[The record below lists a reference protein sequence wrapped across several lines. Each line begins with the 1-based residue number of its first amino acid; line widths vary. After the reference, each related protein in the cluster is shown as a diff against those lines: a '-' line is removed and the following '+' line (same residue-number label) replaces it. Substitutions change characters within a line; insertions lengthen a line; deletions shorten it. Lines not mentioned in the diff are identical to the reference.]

1 MKESASIGNGD
12 LTLLEFVK
20 ASAQMTTVTLTSHW
34 RGMSLLGGRMA
45 GGSYSGVREEYRLE
59 CGGRG
64 RGGCHRDAGGG
75 GDMGAGGAEPVPG
88 VQAT

>member
-45 GGSYSGVREEYRLE
+45 TALSGGSPGGSYSGVREEYRLE
-59 CGGRG
+59 WWG
-64 RGGCHRDAGGG
+64 
-75 GDMGAGGAEPVPG
+75 
-88 VQAT
+88 